1 MRFFSILVLLT
12 TLASCAGYHFNTN
25 NNPLISYDIRSIS
38 VPMFINRS
46 AIPELAAPMTREITF
61 ALNDYPGI
69 RVFSGN
75 EKSADAV
82 LIGIIESLD
91 HYNEVVKTNNQ
102 LFTDNTVKD
111 SIGLRAPFYYPVESS
126 YEFSLQIILIKN
138 PTQEELDLLTTDLGQ
153 FMKAN
158 PKVVL
163 MDRLSLSGSFTRV
176 VGETTGDASPGK
188 TNFVKNKGIFEKSVN
203 ETAISAAR
211 TFKQVVL
218 NAF

>member
-1 MRFFSILVLLT
+1 
-12 TLASCAGYHFNTN
+12 
-25 NNPLISYDIRSIS
+25 
-38 VPMFINRS
+38 MFINRS